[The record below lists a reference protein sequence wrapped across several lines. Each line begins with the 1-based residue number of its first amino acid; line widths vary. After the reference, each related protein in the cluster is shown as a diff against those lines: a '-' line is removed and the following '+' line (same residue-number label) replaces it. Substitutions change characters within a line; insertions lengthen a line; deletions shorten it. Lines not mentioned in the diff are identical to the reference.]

1 MRWNFHSYAKV
12 SEANEVDL
20 SVVLDT
26 GMKHQWFYLHQETFY
41 DLHSKM
47 IKMVRSQKSLQ
58 RMNLKYTVLI
68 GISV

>member
-12 SEANEVDL
+12 SEANEVDF

-47 IKMVRSQKSLQ
+47 IKMIRSQKSLQ